1 MQGKL
6 GGSISIHP
14 VQPSQ
19 ENIRLDKIDLCFW
32 TTTHM
37 IADEEVSMLTAA
49 TLDGK
54 LLQWKL
60 VDAQKPSS
68 SFDTSSFTIIGLQ
81 DRFSLECTSRVL
93 ETSLGHVTAFCYN
106 SKRYLQGMCKVEIF
120 ILYVACRG
128 IEVISI

>member
-6 GGSISIHP
+6 GGSITIHQIQP
-14 VQPSQ
+14 VQ
-19 ENIRLDKIDLCFW
+19 ENIKVEKVNLCFW

-49 TLDGK
+49 TFDGK

-68 SFDTSSFTIIGLQ
+68 SLDTTSFTIIGLQ
-81 DRFSLECTSRVL
+81 DRFSLECTACVL

-106 SKRYLQGMCKVEIF
+106 SKRYAQRTYNVEAQNNNMKREKHSF
-120 ILYVACRG
+120 Y
-128 IEVISI
+128 

>member
-14 VQPSQ
+14 IQPLQ
-19 ENIRLDKIDLCFW
+19 ENIKVDKINLCFW

-68 SFDTSSFTIIGLQ
+68 SLDTTSFTIIGLQ
-81 DRFSLECTSRVL
+81 DRFSLECTACVL

-106 SKRYLQGMCKVEIF
+106 SKRYAQHTCNVETVNNNIKRENHSF
-120 ILYVACRG
+120 Y
-128 IEVISI
+128 

>member
-6 GGSISIHP
+6 GGSITIHP
-14 VQPSQ
+14 IQALQ
-19 ENIRLDKIDLCFW
+19 ENIKVDKINLCFW

-68 SFDTSSFTIIGLQ
+68 SLDTTSFTIIGLQ
-81 DRFSLECTSRVL
+81 DRFSLECTACVL

-106 SKRYLQGMCKVEIF
+106 SKRYAQRTCNVETVHDNIKREKHSF
-120 ILYVACRG
+120 H
-128 IEVISI
+128 

>member
-1 MQGKL
+1 MK
-6 GGSISIHP
+6 I
-14 VQPSQ
+14 
-19 ENIRLDKIDLCFW
+19 DKINLCFW

-49 TLDGK
+49 TFDGK

-68 SFDTSSFTIIGLQ
+68 SLDTTSFTIIGLQ
-81 DRFSLECTSRVL
+81 DRFSLERTSCVL

-106 SKRYLQGMCKVEIF
+106 SKRYAQRTCNVETVNNNIKREKHSF
-120 ILYVACRG
+120 Y
-128 IEVISI
+128 

>member
-1 MQGKL
+1 M
-6 GGSISIHP
+6 
-14 VQPSQ
+14 
-19 ENIRLDKIDLCFW
+19 KIDKVNLCFW

-60 VDAQKPSS
+60 VDEQKKSS
-68 SFDTSSFTIIGLQ
+68 SSDMPLYTIIGLQ
-81 DRFSLECTSRVL
+81 DRFSLESTSCVI

-106 SKRYLQGMCKVEIF
+106 TKRYSYSSRL
-120 ILYVACRG
+120 
-128 IEVISI
+128 